1 MSATAMSARAPAVMR
16 VPPLNLADAIGQ
28 QNDAIRNHHWTPI
41 GHVMR
46 IQLGISDESA
56 YFQDHVNE
64 RISGITRMMGLCLD
78 WNQNCFPFLGHMA
91 DGKTNRTEV
100 FLFPRGIEHPPKMAD
115 PRYRRMSASDPAVPL
130 VRQDPEYY
138 SSGQIF
144 GRDGTRYLVL
154 QPVEQIAIA
163 VMASMPV
170 LRGRTNPGNGTKPAF
185 LYSPT
190 KKIGYLVGGLL
201 TFD

>member
-1 MSATAMSARAPAVMR
+1 MAPATAPAVMR
-16 VPPLNLADAIGQ
+16 VPPLNLADQLLQ
-28 QNDAIRNHHWTPI
+28 QNEAIRNHHWNPI

-46 IQLGISDESA
+46 IQFGLSDESA
-56 YFQDHVNE
+56 YFQDAVREKIAGVNK
-64 RISGITRMMGLCLD
+64 MMGLCLD
-78 WNQNCFPFLGHMA
+78 WNQSCFPFLAMMA
-91 DGKTNRTEV
+91 DGKVNRSEV

-115 PRYRRMSASDPAVPL
+115 PRFIRASVDAPAVPL

-154 QPVEQIAIA
+154 QPVEQIAVC
-163 VMASMPV
+163 VMASMPM
-170 LRGRTNPGNGTKPAF
+170 LRGRTNPSNGTKPAF
-185 LYSPT
+185 LYSPA
-190 KKIGYLVGGLL
+190 KKVGYIVGGLL